1 MKWRNA
7 KKVAPLNG
15 ELCVFYLG
23 NYEYVVG
30 RIYNVSDEKNQEYLI
45 MHEEDGPP
53 LVGFSRVEKIVLYYK
68 SGRIEV
74 SR

>member
-30 RIYNVSDEKNQEYLI
+30 RIYNVSDEKI
-45 MHEEDGPP
+45 R
-53 LVGFSRVEKIVLYYK
+53 SI
-68 SGRIEV
+68 
-74 SR
+74 

>member
-30 RIYNVSDEKNQEYLI
+30 RIYNVSDEKN
-45 MHEEDGPP
+45 
-53 LVGFSRVEKIVLYYK
+53 IVLYYK

>member
-1 MKWRNA
+1 MKMKWRNA

-45 MHEEDGPP
+45 MQQQYIDMLRKGLEGQFEEVYWP
-53 LVGFSRVEKIVLYYK
+53 
-68 SGRIEV
+68 
-74 SR
+74 

>member
-45 MHEEDGPP
+45 MQQQYIDMLRKGLEGQFEEVYWP
-53 LVGFSRVEKIVLYYK
+53 
-68 SGRIEV
+68 
-74 SR
+74 

>member
-30 RIYNVSDEKNQEYLI
+30 RIIGVFLVNRYLDAI
-45 MHEEDGPP
+45 NHSP
-53 LVGFSRVEKIVLYYK
+53 RTQ
-68 SGRIEV
+68 
-74 SR
+74 

>member
-1 MKWRNA
+1 
-7 KKVAPLNG
+7 
-15 ELCVFYLG
+15 VFYLG

-53 LVGFSRVEKIVLYYK
+53 LVGFSRVEKWSYIT
-68 SGRIEV
+68 SPEE
-74 SR
+74 